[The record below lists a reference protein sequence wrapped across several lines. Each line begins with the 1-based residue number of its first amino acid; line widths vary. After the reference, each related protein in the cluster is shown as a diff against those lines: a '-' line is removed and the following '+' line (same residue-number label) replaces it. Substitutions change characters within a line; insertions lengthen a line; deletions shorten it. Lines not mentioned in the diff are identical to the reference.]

1 MSCTRSRLRGL
12 AHGRLCGCASY
23 LKLSRLFVPRRR
35 HPPRMKMADVVSLDR
50 KRQANATSIAHSIFA
65 WLNQV
70 KADKTLFASDF
81 KVAFQMTQKTST
93 AMFER
98 SGELLTWQSRPL
110 IAAEV
115 SMSERT
121 VHDCVKRLSAG
132 HHVAATPGRGPGRSN
147 CYRLI
152 QHRQPVAA
160 YNRQPTAAIARQPT
174 SLKHATDDS
183 KCGSPLPPN
192 NIYNHSNNRNRPD
205 HAPQNTKELTGS
217 LPISGLPKEVA
228 TGLKQQHGDDV
239 YRSWFA
245 NLVFV
250 GSTDGEVTIMASTKF
265 NASWINNHYADHL
278 LDHWKNIDPD
288 VRRVVAMG
296 LQ

>member
-1 MSCTRSRLRGL
+1 
-12 AHGRLCGCASY
+12 
-23 LKLSRLFVPRRR
+23 
-35 HPPRMKMADVVSLDR
+35 MADVVSLDR
-50 KRQANATSIAHSIFA
+50 KRHAKATSIAHSIFA

-160 YNRQPTAAIARQPT
+160 YNRQPTAAIARQ
-174 SLKHATDDS
+174 SASSEHARNDR

-192 NIYNHSNNRNRPD
+192 NIYNHSSNQDLSDQAR
-205 HAPQNTKELTGS
+205 ESVTGS
-217 LPISGLPKEVA
+217 AESMSSSGLPTEVA
-228 TGLKQQHGDDV
+228 ASLRAQYGDDIFT
-239 YRSWFA
+239 SWFA
-245 NLVFV
+245 DLVLIGRAEREVKF
-250 GSTDGEVTIMASTKF
+250 STSTKWK
-265 NASWINNHYADHL
+265 ATKITELYADFL
-278 LDHWKNIDPD
+278 LLCWKKIDPD
-288 VRRVVAMG
+288 VWRVVTVG
-296 LQ
+296 RQ

>member
-1 MSCTRSRLRGL
+1 
-12 AHGRLCGCASY
+12 
-23 LKLSRLFVPRRR
+23 
-35 HPPRMKMADVVSLDR
+35 MADVVSLDK

-132 HHVAATPGRGPGRSN
+132 RHLAPTPGRGPGRSN

-160 YNRQPTAAIARQPT
+160 HNRQPTAAIARQPA

-183 KCGSPLPPN
+183 KRGSPLPPN
-192 NIYNHSNNRNRPD
+192 NLYKHSSNRDRPD
-205 HAPQNTKELTGS
+205 QAPQSAEETIGS
-217 LPISGLPKEVA
+217 PSSGGLPIEVVD
-228 TGLKQQHGDDV
+228 GLKGQHGNDI
-239 YRSWFA
+239 YTSWFA
-245 NLVFV
+245 NLSFM
-250 GSTDGEVTIMASTKF
+250 GSTDGEVTIAASTKF
-265 NASWINNHYADHL
+265 NATWINDHYADDL
-278 LDHWKNIDPD
+278 LRCWKQIDAD
-288 VRRVVAMG
+288 VWRVVAVG
-296 LQ
+296 RR